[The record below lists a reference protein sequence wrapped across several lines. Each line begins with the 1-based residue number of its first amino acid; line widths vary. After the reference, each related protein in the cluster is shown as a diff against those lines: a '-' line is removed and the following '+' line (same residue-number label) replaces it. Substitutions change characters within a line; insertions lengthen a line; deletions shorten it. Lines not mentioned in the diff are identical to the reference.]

1 MWACLVAQ
9 TVKNSAAMQVTQV
22 RSLGWEDPLE
32 KGRVTPFSNLAW
44 RIPWTEKPDGRWSI
58 SPWGCKELDSTE
70 RLTVSLSLLKM
81 YNLDHLGGPVV
92 KILPFQCG
100 RGRGWRWVRS
110 LVRDLRSPMPRG
122 QKKNKKPKPKGQCSG
137 LNYSHNSVYSSHY
150 SRICSSSQEESL
162 YSLNSLL
169 LFWLFCL
176 FCYEH
181 FNCCYGYR
189 YKSGKECDKGNTG
202 KVLNNK
208 LKMSFRSW

>member
-58 SPWGCKELDSTE
+58 SAWGCKELDSTE

-110 LVRDLRSPMPRG
+110 LVRELRSLMPRG
-122 QKKNKKPKPKGQCSG
+122 QKKKKKNQHQKDNAVALITVTTVCIHHTIPEFVHHPRKNRCT
-137 LNYSHNSVYSSHY
+137 H
-150 SRICSSSQEESL
+150 
-162 YSLNSLL
+162 
-169 LFWLFCL
+169 
-176 FCYEH
+176 
-181 FNCCYGYR
+181 
-189 YKSGKECDKGNTG
+189 
-202 KVLNNK
+202 
-208 LKMSFRSW
+208 